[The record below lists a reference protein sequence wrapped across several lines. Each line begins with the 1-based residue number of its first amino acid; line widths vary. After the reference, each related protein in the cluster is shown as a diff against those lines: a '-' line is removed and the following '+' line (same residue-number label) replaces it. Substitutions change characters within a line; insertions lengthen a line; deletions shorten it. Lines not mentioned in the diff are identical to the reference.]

1 MLNEWSRQLKTEA
14 LTVWYISKS
23 PETPWYTRVFAVL
36 LVAYAFS
43 PIDLIPDFI
52 PVLGYLDDL
61 VILPV
66 GAFILLWLTPPHI
79 VIECRAK
86 ARDHVA
92 GQRAQPISRM
102 GVVLTIVGWAV
113 VIVLMAIL
121 LRHMARTAR

>member
-1 MLNEWSRQLKTEA
+1 MVHAGIR
-14 LTVWYISKS
+14 
-23 PETPWYTRVFAVL
+23 R
-36 LVAYAFS
+36 YAFS